1 MRWEVDA
8 LGASD
13 PSLSSEPANAA
24 IRTSLRFLLFDDQ
37 FNNLRPRGRF
47 DMRQIQARRQL

>member
-24 IRTSLRFLLFDDQ
+24 IPTSLRFLLFDDQ